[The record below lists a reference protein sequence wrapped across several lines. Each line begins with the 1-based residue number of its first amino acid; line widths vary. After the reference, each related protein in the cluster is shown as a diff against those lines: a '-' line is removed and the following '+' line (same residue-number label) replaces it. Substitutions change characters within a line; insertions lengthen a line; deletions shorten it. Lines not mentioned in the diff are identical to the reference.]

1 MEMKIRFPNMGFMF
15 QYEDSAISVLGFEV
29 TIYGLLITAGML
41 LGMLFIFVQAR
52 RQKQDTNRYL
62 GAMIV
67 ALLGGVIGARLYYVA
82 FSWEEFSEKSW
93 KLICDISSGGM
104 AIYGGILG
112 GALLLALFCKIFKM
126 SFGRTAD
133 TLCVGL
139 LIGQIVGVWGN
150 FFNRESFGEYTE
162 NVFAMRLPLHSVQS
176 SAVTDLMMDH
186 LVNIDGVEYIQ
197 TQPLFFYESI
207 WCILLLII
215 LLIYTARKKF
225 QGEIF
230 LRYLAGYGL
239 GKCVIEW
246 LRTDKLYISG
256 TEIPI
261 SLLLSAALF
270 LICGIMAEVRRVL
283 WKQREKV
290 RMRRQR
296 EEAEKKSETED
307 ESETEEALELEEET
321 ASESAEVQEE
331 ESVTEQEEILE
342 VSEAETEEQPIE
354 ADPDNK
360 DTSES
365 SEEQN
370 EK

>member
-29 TIYGLLITAGML
+29 TIYGLLIAAGML
-41 LGMLFIFVQAR
+41 LGMLFIFAQAR

-82 FSWEEFSEKSW
+82 FSWEEFSGKSW

-207 WCILLLII
+207 WCILLLLI

-239 GKCVIEW
+239 GKCAIEW
-246 LRTDKLYISG
+246 LRTDKLYIPG

-296 EEAEKKSETED
+296 EEAEKET
-307 ESETEEALELEEET
+307 ETEEEPETGETFELEETESVET
-321 ASESAEVQEE
+321 QE
-331 ESVTEQEEILE
+331 ESVSEQKETIE
-342 VSEAETEEQPIE
+342 VSEEEPEEQSIKTDSE
-354 ADPDNK
+354 NK
-360 DTSES
+360 DAPEV